1 MIRRFVP
8 AVVAAAIGLG
18 TAFQAVAADP
28 PRPWCARHDTN
39 CDGRV
44 DWRDR
49 YYDPPRGYHGRPYT
63 YGVEGMC
70 SYPTPRGPIM
80 GYKPQGKDRCCVE
93 TRYGPSCL

>member
-49 YYDPPRGYHGRPYT
+49 YYDPPLSRTAVHLRRRRHVLLPDAARPD
-63 YGVEGMC
+63 YGLQAAGQ
-70 SYPTPRGPIM
+70 GPLL
-80 GYKPQGKDRCCVE
+80 R
-93 TRYGPSCL
+93 